1 MEIES
6 SNAERLS
13 RAGGTPPRAIGL
25 ATGLAK
31 QGSLLL
37 FILSTMLGCLAQSGV
52 TGPRAQIRKAD
63 SQQAPSDVAKPL
75 YGVEKQ
81 LSQMFDRFGPIS
93 VFLLM
98 VVSGAGLH
106 FPEDMVI
113 IPAGWEIAKGHF
125 SFGHT
130 FLAAY
135 LGVVLGDS
143 GWFLLCRFF
152 GTRLLR
158 SNWLLRAVHPRRI
171 LEMKYL
177 IDHYGAW
184 VLVICR
190 LIPGTRTPAL
200 TVGGLMHLKGW
211 IFLAVELP
219 MVFLTVGSQL
229 AIGYYAARGS
239 EIGGI
244 WHKTIFFA
252 GLMIAGTLLV
262 GVFVLR
268 RKMASGDICLPRA
281 SMQWLRKIR
290 TSRHANRSV

>member
-1 MEIES
+1 MGIES
-6 SNAERLS
+6 FSLERVSCADSMHPIAMRLS
-13 RAGGTPPRAIGL
+13 KRSG
-25 ATGLAK
+25 
-31 QGSLLL
+31 LLL
-37 FILSTMLGCLAQSGV
+37 LILSTLFGCSVSEVAY
-52 TGPRAQIRKAD
+52 PRSRGYSSN
-63 SQQAPSDVAKPL
+63 SQQAASDAAKPSS
-75 YGVEKQ
+75 GVEKQ
-81 LSQMFDRFGPIS
+81 LGEMFDRFGPLA

-98 VVSGAGLH
+98 IVSGAGLH

-113 IPAGWEIAKGHF
+113 MPAGWEIATGHF
-125 SFGHT
+125 SLGHT
-130 FLAAY
+130 FFAAY

-171 LEMKYL
+171 LEIKYL

-190 LIPGTRTPAL
+190 LVPGTRTPAL
-200 TVGGLMHLKGW
+200 TVGGLMHLNGR

-229 AIGYYAARGS
+229 AVGYYAARGS
-239 EIGGI
+239 EIGGL
-244 WHKTIFFA
+244 WHKIVFAA
-252 GLMIAGTLLV
+252 GLVIAITLLI
-262 GVFVLR
+262 GIFTLR
-268 RKMASGDICLPRA
+268 RKIASGDICLPRA

-290 TSRHANRSV
+290 STTRANRSV

>member
-1 MEIES
+1 MGTRS
-6 SNAERLS
+6 LNSDLTRHADS
-13 RAGGTPPRAIGL
+13 TPQRAA
-25 ATGLAK
+25 GLAK
-31 QGSLLL
+31 RGSLLL
-37 FILSTMLGCLAQSGV
+37 LMLSTMLGCSEQGGV
-52 TGPRAQIRKAD
+52 AGPRVQD
-63 SQQAPSDVAKPL
+63 HESHSQQAASGVANPSSGL
-75 YGVEKQ
+75 EKR
-81 LSQMFDRFGPIS
+81 LSQIFDRFGPLS

-125 SFGHT
+125 SLGHT

-190 LIPGTRTPAL
+190 LVPGTRTPAL

-211 IFLAVELP
+211 VFLAVELP

-229 AIGYYAARGS
+229 AVGYYAARGS

-244 WHKTIFFA
+244 WHEIIFFA
-252 GLMIAGTLLV
+252 GLVIAVTLLI
-262 GVFVLR
+262 GVFILR

-281 SMQWLRKIR
+281 SMHWLRKIR
-290 TSRHANRSV
+290 STASANRSV

>member
-1 MEIES
+1 M
-6 SNAERLS
+6 
-13 RAGGTPPRAIGL
+13 
-25 ATGLAK
+25 
-31 QGSLLL
+31 
-37 FILSTMLGCLAQSGV
+37 
-52 TGPRAQIRKAD
+52 
-63 SQQAPSDVAKPL
+63 
-75 YGVEKQ
+75 
-81 LSQMFDRFGPIS
+81 
-93 VFLLM
+93 
-98 VVSGAGLH
+98 
-106 FPEDMVI
+106 
-113 IPAGWEIAKGHF
+113 
-125 SFGHT
+125 
-130 FLAAY
+130 
-135 LGVVLGDS
+135 GDS

-229 AIGYYAARGS
+229 AVGYYAARGS

>member
-1 MEIES
+1 MGIES
-6 SNAERLS
+6 FSSERVS
-13 RAGGTPPRAIGL
+13 RADSTPPM
-25 ATGLAK
+25 ATRLAK
-31 QGSLLL
+31 RVSLLL
-37 FILSTMLGCLAQSGV
+37 LILSTMLGCLAQMGV
-52 TGPRAQIRKAD
+52 ADPRAQGHSSH
-63 SQQAPSDVAKPL
+63 SQQAANDVAKPSS
-75 YGVEKQ
+75 GVEKQ
-81 LSQMFDRFGPIS
+81 LSQMFDRFGPLS

-113 IPAGWEIAKGHF
+113 IPAGWEIARGHF
-125 SFGHT
+125 SLGHT

-229 AIGYYAARGS
+229 AVGYYAARGS

-244 WHKTIFFA
+244 WHKIIFIA
-252 GLMIAGTLLV
+252 GLVIAIMLLI
-262 GVFVLR
+262 GIFTLR

-290 TSRHANRSV
+290 STARANQSV

>member
-1 MEIES
+1 MGIES
-6 SNAERLS
+6 FSSERVS
-13 RAGGTPPRAIGL
+13 RAGSTPPISMR
-25 ATGLAK
+25 LAK
-31 QGSLLL
+31 RSSLLL
-37 FILSTMLGCLAQSGV
+37 LILSTLFGCSVSGV
-52 TGPRAQIRKAD
+52 VHPRARGHASH
-63 SQQAPSDVAKPL
+63 SQQAASDVAKSSS
-75 YGVEKQ
+75 GVEKQ
-81 LSQMFDRFGPIS
+81 LIQMFDRFGPLS

-113 IPAGWEIAKGHF
+113 IPAGWEIARGHF
-125 SFGHT
+125 SLGHT

-158 SNWLLRAVHPRRI
+158 SNWLLRTVHPRRI

-229 AIGYYAARGS
+229 AVGYYAARGS

-244 WHKTIFFA
+244 WHKIIFVA
-252 GLMIAGTLLV
+252 SLVIATTLLI
-262 GVFVLR
+262 GIFILR

-281 SMQWLRKIR
+281 SMQWLHKIR
-290 TSRHANRSV
+290 GSARANRSV

>member
-1 MEIES
+1 MRIRTHGPDLLGIS
-6 SNAERLS
+6 DKVSY
-13 RAGGTPPRAIGL
+13 RAAAVVTRHA
-25 ATGLAK
+25 
-31 QGSLLL
+31 LLL
-37 FILSTMLGCLAQSGV
+37 LILCTALSFLMRDVFASPATQNHQPHAQHSIKHAPEQTSGIEK
-52 TGPRAQIRKAD
+52 RLNQIF
-63 SQQAPSDVAKPL
+63 
-75 YGVEKQ
+75 E
-81 LSQMFDRFGPIS
+81 RFGPLS

-98 VVSGAGLH
+98 VVSGAGIH

-125 SFGHT
+125 SLTHT

-135 LGVVLGDS
+135 LGVAIGDA

-158 SNWLLRAVHPRRI
+158 STWLLRAVHPRRI

-184 VLVICR
+184 VLVLCR

-200 TVGGLMHLKGW
+200 TVGGLMHLNGW

-229 AIGYYAARGS
+229 ALGYFAARGS
-239 EIGGI
+239 EIGGFWQKLLLYLGLLLAASLI
-244 WHKTIFFA
+244 VFMFTI
-252 GLMIAGTLLV
+252 
-262 GVFVLR
+262 R
-268 RKMASGDICLPRA
+268 RKIARGEICLPRA
-281 SMQWLRKIR
+281 SMQWLHKIR
-290 TSRHANRSV
+290 KRSHDGRAAMRN

>member
-1 MEIES
+1 MGIES
-6 SNAERLS
+6 ISSGRVS
-13 RAGGTPPRAIGL
+13 RAGCTPPM
-25 ATGLAK
+25 ATRLAK
-31 QGSLLL
+31 RGSLLL

-52 TGPRAQIRKAD
+52 ADPGAQGHASH
-63 SQQAPSDVAKPL
+63 SQPAASDVAKPSS
-75 YGVEKQ
+75 GVEKQ
-81 LSQMFDRFGPIS
+81 LSQMFARFGPLS

-113 IPAGWEIAKGHF
+113 IPAGWEIARGHF
-125 SFGHT
+125 SLGHT

-229 AIGYYAARGS
+229 AVGYYAARGS

-244 WHKTIFFA
+244 WHKIIFVA
-252 GLMIAGTLLV
+252 GLVIATTLLI
-262 GVFVLR
+262 GVFTLR

-290 TSRHANRSV
+290 GTARANRSV